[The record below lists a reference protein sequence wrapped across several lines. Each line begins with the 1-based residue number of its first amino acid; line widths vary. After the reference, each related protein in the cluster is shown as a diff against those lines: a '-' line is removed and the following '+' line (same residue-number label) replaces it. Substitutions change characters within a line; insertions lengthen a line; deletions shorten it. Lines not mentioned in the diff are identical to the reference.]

1 MSRPL
6 KWRDVLVCIGAAT
19 VVTASALLVVG
30 ERAVYVAGERAGYA
44 AAYTRTLALAQSQEH
59 EEMRLKLRVACS
71 PWYAD
76 KRRAEDPR
84 SPVLCKQ
91 SAIHQ
96 LTGE

>member
-19 VVTASALLVVG
+19 VVTASALVVMG
-30 ERAVYVAGERAGYA
+30 ERAVYGAGERAGYA
-44 AAYTRTLALAQSQEH
+44 AAYANTLALARAQLY
-59 EEMRLKLRVACS
+59 EEMRLKLRTACS
-71 PWYAD
+71 SWFAD
-76 KRRAEDPR
+76 KRRAQDPR